1 VGELKKLL
9 KLLEKLEMYG
19 DLERLET
26 LMNRIIKALPPAQYS
41 TLRINIENWKSFF
54 PEKCDDSLQN
64 QTIFY
69 QKVKPA
75 VLQSLR
81 GIIRMETKINSDFK
95 KRRGGNMGVIIIK
108 EKKPSKKKYDPWRD
122 D

>member
-1 VGELKKLL
+1 MGELKKLL
-9 KLLEKLEMYG
+9 KLFEKLEMYG
-19 DLERLET
+19 DLERLEV
-26 LMNRIIKALPPAQYS
+26 LMNRIIAALPPTQYT

-54 PEKCDDSLQN
+54 SEKSDNSLQN

-95 KRRGGNMGVIIIK
+95 KRRGSNMGMIIIK
-108 EKKPSKKKYDPWRD
+108 EKKTSKKKYDPWRD